1 MRPTARLLRAL
12 GLSLSVV
19 LGCTADPTDFVHQDD
34 AEEGDSQ
41 YGVSEAAAA
50 PGVRVP
56 TSLGL
61 TRNGTFYLTFD
72 DGPSARYTRR
82 IMEVLAT
89 HHAPATFFVTG
100 ANIAGNEAILRE
112 ENTAGHHVANH
123 QWSHVVA
130 TSTQFTGFLTRERDT
145 LDRALGVPHPR
156 LFRYPYGAGNT
167 AKEAVVRANGYP
179 DGGIGWDVDTL
190 DWCFGPDAYCD
201 KGPTAYRRDYVG
213 WVVSEARRTGG
224 GVMLFHDIQG
234 VTAINLDTILTRLEG
249 LGYHFGALPSRGL
262 P

>member
-1 MRPTARLLRAL
+1 MRPTARLLRTL
-12 GLSLSVV
+12 GLGLALA
-19 LGCTADPTDFVHQDD
+19 LGCTADPEDFAHEDD

-41 YGVSEAAAA
+41 YGVDEAAAA

-56 TSLGL
+56 ASLSL
-61 TRNGTFYLTFD
+61 ETRNTVYLTFD

-82 IMEVLAT
+82 IMAVLAA
-89 HHAPATFFVTG
+89 HHAPAAFFVTG

-112 ENTAGHHVANH
+112 ESAAGHRVANH

-130 TSTQFTGFLTRERDT
+130 TSAQFTTFLTRERDA
-145 LDRALGVPHPR
+145 LDRALGAPHPR
-156 LFRYPYGAGNT
+156 LFRYPYGSGST

-179 DGGIGWDVDTL
+179 DGGIGWNVDTL

-201 KGPTAYRRDYVG
+201 KVPTAYRRDYVG

-234 VTAINLDTILTRLEG
+234 ITATNLDAILTRLEG
-249 LGYHFGALPSRGL
+249 LGYRFGALPSR
-262 P
+262 

>member
-19 LGCTADPTDFVHQDD
+19 LGCTADPTDFAHQDD

-100 ANIAGNEAILRE
+100 ASITGNEAILRE

-123 QWSHVVA
+123 QWSHVIA
-130 TSTQFTGFLTRERDT
+130 TSTQFTGFLTRERDA

-201 KGPTAYRRDYVG
+201 KVPTAYRRDYVG

-234 VTAINLDTILTRLEG
+234 ITASNLDTILTRLEG
-249 LGYHFGALPSRGL
+249 LGYHFGALPSR
-262 P
+262 

>member
-201 KGPTAYRRDYVG
+201 KVPTAYRRDYVG